1 MGLGGTLLAAKCRSE
16 IDYGDAGS
24 AKLHMLVGIVGDIGD
39 SSEVL
44 TDELAQDAV
53 ALAMEDAH
61 ALHTHEDGIVDEV
74 LHGIE
79 RFVATH
85 ASHVEV
91 LVEVLAVTV
100 DGLLGEVGYVVAAQ
114 VLHTF
119 VGMGLGGFGGG
130 GALWGVGTLQ
140 SVNPHTSAHV
150 AKDDAGHLA
159 VDALD
164 GAHRRCSLDAH
175 AVAGCQ
181 WLLAG
186 LGLLPGL
193 LLALLLLLLF
203 VGALL
208 LALLASLLALLN
220 LCHLA
225 GYHLVVGLG
234 VEVAY
239 LLLELL
245 QFLAD
250 ALGVF
255 AFSLALA
262 YLAYGVFDTSVA
274 LAQYFFSLLLGSAQY
289 LLALYANL
297 LDIMLIAFYLALQL
311 LLALMDIGALV
322 FPVTLVA
329 NDILQILVALD
340 VVGAHDVAGLAYH
353 LFWESYLARNLDGKR
368 AAGATYGELEQ
379 RLHLVAV
386 VEHGAVGHA
395 LVLVGEVLEVLVV
408 RGDDAPGSV
417 GKKFPQYTLGYGS
430 ADVGLG
436 SGAKL
441 VDEYQCG
448 WIGLLQHVLHIEQV
462 GGVGG
467 QVVLETLLIADVY
480 HDVLEHTHAR
490 AFVYGDAQTTLHHI
504 LQESGG
510 LEADGLSAGIG
521 ARDDEYAV
529 VGGELYIKRY
539 ERGGSGRVLLEA
551 LLEQG
556 VAGSGPVDDRG
567 GSHLR
572 FGALHTLGERSLGV
586 YEVDVGQKVLGEQ
599 YLLGMGAYVVG
610 HLLEYADNLMSLVA
624 LELAYMVVGLYHLG
638 RLHIHGA
645 SACRLVVY
653 DTTYLALQSGR
664 HGQYQSS
671 VA

>member
-24 AKLHMLVGIVGDIGD
+24 AKLHMLVSIVGDIGD
-39 SSEVL
+39 GSEVL

-193 LLALLLLLLF
+193 LLALL
-203 VGALL
+203 
-208 LALLASLLALLN
+208 ASLLALLN

-225 GYHLVVGLG
+225 GYYLVVGLG

-255 AFSLALA
+255 AFSLALT

-289 LLALYANL
+289 LLALYTNL
-297 LDIMLIAFYLALQL
+297 LDIMFIAFYLALQL

-329 NDILQILVALD
+329 NDVLQIFVALD

-353 LFWESYLARNLDGKR
+353 LFGESYLARNLDGKR

-417 GKKFPQYTLGYGS
+417 GKKLPQYTLGYGS

-490 AFVYGDAQTTLHHI
+490 AFVYGDAQTTLYHI
-504 LQESGG
+504 LQESGS

-599 YLLGMGAYVVG
+599 YLLGMGA
-610 HLLEYADNLMSLVA
+610 
-624 LELAYMVVGLYHLG
+624 
-638 RLHIHGA
+638 
-645 SACRLVVY
+645 
-653 DTTYLALQSGR
+653 
-664 HGQYQSS
+664 
-671 VA
+671 

>member
-1 MGLGGTLLAAKCRSE
+1 M
-16 IDYGDAGS
+16 
-24 AKLHMLVGIVGDIGD
+24 
-39 SSEVL
+39 
-44 TDELAQDAV
+44 
-53 ALAMEDAH
+53 
-61 ALHTHEDGIVDEV
+61 
-74 LHGIE
+74 
-79 RFVATH
+79 
-85 ASHVEV
+85 
-91 LVEVLAVTV
+91 TV

-140 SVNPHTSAHV
+140 SVYPHTSAHV

-164 GAHRRCSLDAH
+164 GAHRRCTLDAH

-297 LDIMLIAFYLALQL
+297 LDVMLIAFYLALQL

-322 FPVTLVA
+322 LPVTLVA
-329 NDILQILVALD
+329 NDVLQIFVALD

-353 LFWESYLARNLDGKR
+353 LFGESYLARNFNGK
-368 AAGATYGELEQ
+368 
-379 RLHLVAV
+379 
-386 VEHGAVGHA
+386 
-395 LVLVGEVLEVLVV
+395 
-408 RGDDAPGSV
+408 
-417 GKKFPQYTLGYGS
+417 
-430 ADVGLG
+430 
-436 SGAKL
+436 
-441 VDEYQCG
+441 
-448 WIGLLQHVLHIEQV
+448 
-462 GGVGG
+462 
-467 QVVLETLLIADVY
+467 
-480 HDVLEHTHAR
+480 
-490 AFVYGDAQTTLHHI
+490 
-504 LQESGG
+504 
-510 LEADGLSAGIG
+510 
-521 ARDDEYAV
+521 
-529 VGGELYIKRY
+529 
-539 ERGGSGRVLLEA
+539 
-551 LLEQG
+551 
-556 VAGSGPVDDRG
+556 
-567 GSHLR
+567 
-572 FGALHTLGERSLGV
+572 
-586 YEVDVGQKVLGEQ
+586 
-599 YLLGMGAYVVG
+599 
-610 HLLEYADNLMSLVA
+610 
-624 LELAYMVVGLYHLG
+624 
-638 RLHIHGA
+638 
-645 SACRLVVY
+645 
-653 DTTYLALQSGR
+653 
-664 HGQYQSS
+664 
-671 VA
+671 